1 MDFGEDTG
9 TPVVEDYD
17 AKMPYKFTGKVEKVV
32 IELKGDTG
40 TGRQ

>member
-17 AKMPYKFTGKVEKVV
+17 AKMLYKFTGKVEKVV